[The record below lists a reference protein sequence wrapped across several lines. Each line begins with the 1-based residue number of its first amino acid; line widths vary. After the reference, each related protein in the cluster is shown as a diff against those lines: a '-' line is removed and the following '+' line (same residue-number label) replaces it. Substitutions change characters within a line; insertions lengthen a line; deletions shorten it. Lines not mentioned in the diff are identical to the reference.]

1 VLTRYDD
8 VVMVL
13 RDPRFGRDGFE
24 QVLAIDDSSISVA
37 IGASG
42 DEANR
47 WHSCMGQLQCW
58 QALLAAVRS
67 PAGRMFTP

>member
-1 VLTRYDD
+1 MGLWVLTRYDD

-24 QVLAIDDSSISVA
+24 QVLAIDDSSTSVA

-47 WHSCMGQLQCW
+47 CAFLYGSVAM
-58 QALLAAVRS
+58 LAS
-67 PAGRMFTP
+67 PARCRA